1 VALDELCRQLAFYS
15 AGDTVSFDVIRLA
28 YSLLSYYS
36 VASTLGGSFVA
47 APSTAACDD
56 SSDVARPIPP
66 PNLKLVRAALAAVF
80 DEQREDGLWS
90 PGQPIF
96 LKSRRQYDVGNAF
109 TFAPDMLA
117 SLLETLPADFFLS
130 HIINLQRTTGWLTS
144 RQLTATSAENC
155 DEATGQCYGRTYRG
169 WRSNHLSHQ
178 YDSQRPLGWST
189 AQALRCVV
197 KGRTA
202 VRALLS
208 AHVLSQYGGTL
219 PAAPSP
225 SAWARLLDA
234 DLPPPAN
241 SLKATLESRVIAP
254 LLGSLQSGD
263 FVGPPCYSAV
273 LFGPPGGAKTT
284 IAEAVAARLGWGFVV
299 IDTASFLAGGL
310 DNVAVQ
316 IKNVFDKLLSLD
328 KTVILFD
335 EIEEFCLDRETPGIG
350 MQSRMLTTAM
360 LTQFN
365 ELRRARSCLFFVATN
380 RLRAFDSAV
389 VRPGRFDML
398 LFVGTPNR
406 AARSAAFAGQLHA
419 AGFENVAAVETFD
432 CFLEEKWESGPG
444 SGTMFMNYLEG
455 AKFAD
460 DCLSVVRSGVELS
473 AGVMQPLLDSGLAV
487 MTTRGAAQTEYLE
500 SRGMTRT

>member
-1 VALDELCRQLAFYS
+1 
-15 AGDTVSFDVIRLA
+15 
-28 YSLLSYYS
+28 
-36 VASTLGGSFVA
+36 
-47 APSTAACDD
+47 
-56 SSDVARPIPP
+56 
-66 PNLKLVRAALAAVF
+66 
-80 DEQREDGLWS
+80 
-90 PGQPIF
+90 
-96 LKSRRQYDVGNAF
+96 
-109 TFAPDMLA
+109 
-117 SLLETLPADFFLS
+117 
-130 HIINLQRTTGWLTS
+130 
-144 RQLTATSAENC
+144 
-155 DEATGQCYGRTYRG
+155 
-169 WRSNHLSHQ
+169 
-178 YDSQRPLGWST
+178 
-189 AQALRCVV
+189 
-197 KGRTA
+197 
-202 VRALLS
+202 
-208 AHVLSQYGGTL
+208 
-219 PAAPSP
+219 
-225 SAWARLLDA
+225 LDA